1 MAGLKRVLS
10 LFIKEWQK
18 LVAGKLWLL
27 LLVLSLSLAAADT
40 VFIPPLA
47 SAQAKTAY
55 QAVLP
60 VWLILI
66 IMAICLFLTA
76 STVAEEKAEK
86 KLQALLVTPLSRA
99 EYFCA
104 KLLFVAL
111 LGTGCLGL
119 TLLLTGYPADYGRVL
134 LAGLFGTLLFA
145 AVAIAIGIA
154 APNPPAART
163 IATMVYLVFA
173 LPLLLKSPQSAGEGW
188 RWLFPSNLF
197 FCRLEHT
204 MGSGALNGLL
214 PVRVVPALE
223 TIAFILCSYCFIR
236 RRKDI

>member
-1 MAGLKRVLS
+1 MAAFTG
-10 LFIKEWQK
+10 FI
-18 LVAGKLWLL
+18 LIAGG
-27 LLVLSLSLAAADT
+27 SRYR
-40 VFIPPLA
+40 FIPPLA
-47 SAQAKTAY
+47 SKPKPISRPAGVVNLNHHGY
-55 QAVLP
+55 
-60 VWLILI
+60 
-66 IMAICLFLTA
+66 LFLTA